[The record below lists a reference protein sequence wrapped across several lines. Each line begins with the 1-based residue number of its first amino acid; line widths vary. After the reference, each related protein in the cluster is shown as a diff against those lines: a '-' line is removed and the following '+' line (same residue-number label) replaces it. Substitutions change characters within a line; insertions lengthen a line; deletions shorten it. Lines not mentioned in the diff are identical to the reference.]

1 MSSQRKATAVGAV
14 LVAAIAVAALWPL
27 LGTPKQVPSQ
37 DSSVTAS
44 PAPLGPHAQAAL
56 EQLDGIPIAEPTGL
70 HYDRALFGQRWADVD
85 RNGCDQR
92 NDVLRRDLLDV
103 TLKPG
108 TRDCVVLAGTLHDL
122 YTGTSIAFMRG
133 QGTSELVQ
141 IDHVVPL
148 SFAFQQGAASWDSD
162 RREQFAND
170 FTNLQATDG
179 PTNLSKGDA
188 GPARWMPPAADYR
201 CDYAIRFIDIAAS
214 YQLSLPLGDHQ
225 ALSAQLQDCR
235 DSGP

>member
-1 MSSQRKATAVGAV
+1 MSSSTGFRSPNRPDSTTTGPCSGSGGLTSTATDA
-14 LVAAIAVAALWPL
+14 
-27 LGTPKQVPSQ
+27 TSETT
-37 DSSVTAS
+37 SS
-44 PAPLGPHAQAAL
+44 G
-56 EQLDGIPIAEPTGL
+56 DI
-70 HYDRALFGQRWADVD
+70 
-85 RNGCDQR
+85 
-92 NDVLRRDLLDV
+92 LLDV